1 MLNTLSSTMH
11 LNAIDNVAIAR
22 AEIPQGT
29 ALPDRGVTANQRI
42 PRGHK
47 VAIAA
52 IAKGEPSCATA
63 R

>member
-29 ALPDRGVTANQRI
+29 ALPDRVGAVKR
-42 PRGHK
+42 
-47 VAIAA
+47 
-52 IAKGEPSCATA
+52 A